1 MSDDNKERKRHH
13 GGGGGDGGDSNPDAE
28 AEETQEQKIRR
39 LEGELAQIRKQR
51 EELAQI
57 RKEREEI
64 RKEREEMGAL
74 RDGKYYA
81 SFHQVW
87 KKSWLSYQKV
97 GYETKLM
104 RQKVPSVK
112 LPSSIHTEMELDKV
126 YMKTMVEASKSDTVV
141 KDDGQSARTSHSGI
155 EIRET
160 IWPCDVLENNQ
171 EPQKDQNDQESKT
184 EMASRIADVDF
195 DVDSNV
201 GEREKNLLSDL
212 KKMKGHDNFVTP
224 DASTQ
229 VLSDL
234 KSNNDLPT
242 KRSSRVVGE
251 IAHLVPACPLH
262 ASLYYNVAKCVFA
275 LDNDVSEEAV
285 QKLIHGCHMEN
296 KEEKSRISGV
306 GLKHFASNKLRLS
319 KARDFFQQHAN
330 ILIVPILTI
339 QQVCEWNGDGYEAL
353 FMIGRKEGDAPIDAI
368 AQTTR
373 FQEKGPTADET
384 EIECARV
391 LLTDALQFL
400 MQSLWEELPQCLS
413 EKHKELLN
421 IYRDSVVSTD
431 GTKQVVFP
439 EQRNDGEKRPV
450 RKIRFGPQTGGRTP
464 SGGCNIVHP
473 APDPLLLVVKAAINW
488 SKAHEQQLLAGGE
501 YDSDDDISTLSGIAE
516 QMYYEACQE
525 ERRKAMDNDVSGMTI
540 GI

>member
-1 MSDDNKERKRHH
+1 MDDDKLGKRRH
-13 GGGGGDGGDSNPDAE
+13 GGGDPYT
-28 AEETQEQKIRR
+28 EESPEQKIKR
-39 LEGELAQIRKQR
+39 LE
-51 EELAQI
+51 EELAQ
-57 RKEREEI
+57 ER
-64 RKEREEMGAL
+64 AL
-74 RDGKYYA
+74 RVGEYYA
-81 SFHQVW
+81 VFHQVW
-87 KKSWLSYQKV
+87 EKGWLPLQQKQE
-97 GYETKLM
+97 YKIKFM

-112 LPSSIHTEMELDKV
+112 LLVTSITQPKSV
-126 YMKTMVEASKSDTVV
+126 YETTMVEASKVETVV
-141 KDDGQSARTSHSGI
+141 KDDGQSARTSHTGV

-171 EPQKDQNDQESKT
+171 EPQKDQNDQESKV
-184 EMASRIADVDF
+184 EMASRIADVDL
-195 DVDSNV
+195 DVDSNI
-201 GEREKNLLSDL
+201 GEREKSLLSDL
-212 KKMKGHDNFVTP
+212 KKMKGHDNFVAP

-234 KSNNDLPT
+234 KSNNDSPT

-251 IAHLVPACPLH
+251 IAHLVPASPLQ

-285 QKLIHGCHMEN
+285 QKLIHGCHIEN

-450 RKIRFGPQTGGRTP
+450 RKIRFGPQTG
-464 SGGCNIVHP
+464 CNIVHP
-473 APDPLLLVVKAAINW
+473 APDLLLLVVKAAINW
-488 SKAHEQQLLAGGE
+488 SKAHDQQLLAGGE